1 MPRSR
6 PTPELTRTK
15 HEVLSRL
22 CKEQPNSIYTCLFF
36 LPHLNLTDGA
46 DFCFNNCLMKRKR
59 KFIAL
64 SLLFVCV
71 ALGGFLFWMY
81 RELRAPVAHDKADK
95 YIEITRGLSPSQIIN
110 RLAAEGIIKREWPL
124 LAYVKLTGAGARLKA
139 GEYRFPSPISP
150 LAALKKLEEGEE
162 RLSRFTIIEGWSR
175 YEIAAAMARTP
186 ELKLE
191 NVDQALALMNDTS
204 AIRDLDPEATN
215 LEGYLYADTYN
226 FPPDAT
232 ATSMIAAMVKRFR
245 QQWKPEW
252 TEKARALGLSPREVV
267 TVASL
272 IETEAKLPEER
283 PVIASVVYNRLKK
296 NMALGIDSSVIY
308 AAKLAGK
315 WKNDGKVYRS
325 DLDRQSPYNTRLNA
339 GLPPGPIASPSL
351 SALQAALNPAQTD
364 YLYYVR
370 EPARNDGAHNFYNNS
385 ADFERGV
392 QALRNWERERDV
404 RATINANQPGQ

>member
-1 MPRSR
+1 MEGAKAHVPD
-6 PTPELTRTK
+6 
-15 HEVLSRL
+15 
-22 CKEQPNSIYTCLFF
+22 FG
-36 LPHLNLTDGA
+36 NLTDGPVIWS
-46 DFCFNNCLMKRKR
+46 NKLLMKRKG

-64 SLLFVCV
+64 SLVLISVIV
-71 ALGGFLFWMY
+71 GGFLFWTY
-81 RELRAPVAHDKADK
+81 RELRAPVAHDKAEK
-95 YIEITRGLSPSQIIN
+95 YIEISRGLSPSQIVN
-110 RLAAEGIIKREWPL
+110 KLTAEGILKREWPL
-124 LAYVKLTGAGARLKA
+124 LAYIKLTGAGARLKA

-150 LAALKKLEEGEE
+150 LGVLKKLEEGEE

-175 YEIAAAMARTP
+175 FEIAAAMARIP
-186 ELKLE
+186 ELKLGNAE
-191 NVDQALALMNDTS
+191 EALALMNDTS
-204 AIRDLDPEATN
+204 AIQDLDPSAAN
-215 LEGYLYADTYN
+215 LEGYLFADTYN

-252 TEKARALGLSPREVV
+252 TEKARALGFTPRQIV

-283 PVIASVVYNRLKK
+283 PIIASVVYNRLKK

-308 AAKLAGK
+308 ASKLAGK

-351 SALQAALNPAQTD
+351 SALQAALNPAETD

-370 EPARNDGAHNFYNNS
+370 EPARDDGAHNFYNNS

-392 QALRNWERERDV
+392 QALRNWERERDAREAAAGNV
-404 RATINANQPGQ
+404 NGQ